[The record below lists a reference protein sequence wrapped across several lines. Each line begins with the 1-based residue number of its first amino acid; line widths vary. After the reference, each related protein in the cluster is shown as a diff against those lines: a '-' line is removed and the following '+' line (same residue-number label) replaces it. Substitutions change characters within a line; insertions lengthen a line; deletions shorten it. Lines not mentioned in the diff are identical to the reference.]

1 MLMVCFMLTAVIL
14 NDANSIRKSVLGS
27 WSVPGPVRFGSS
39 TPRGCEWLF
48 IPRRRTHF
56 RFSSTS
62 CSLFPQDSFRF
73 RTGSILI
80 SSSISYHDGMRTFEW
95 RISYVFNTVWNSYLC
110 AAPQTIGLLYVF
122 MYVWMYKIF
131 RYLSL
136 CIYFNCENRLVGLG
150 HAAVLHYHIA
160 VMVSFLTIS
169 RSDYSESEQPS
180 KPWVQRK
187 ELLQWQEGFI
197 LRCETA
203 SWRVCR
209 GACLGTVGRAQPF
222 SLLSFIDIV
231 SPSSI
236 TAKAFFRSDLPCFQR
251 SRWDWDNHDRR
262 RWWCLSELTGGR
274 DCSDRRW
281 RVLSSDLRN
290 HRMVELLCAGLYRI
304 PWLISCLA
312 LYRVLLTGSV
322 RGFFTL
328 QNVFFYKIKW
338 RTFYN

>member
-1 MLMVCFMLTAVIL
+1 M
-14 NDANSIRKSVLGS
+14 
-27 WSVPGPVRFGSS
+27 P
-39 TPRGCEWLF
+39 WL
-48 IPRRRTHF
+48 
-56 RFSSTS
+56 
-62 CSLFPQDSFRF
+62 
-73 RTGSILI
+73 GSILI
-80 SSSISYHDGMRTFEW
+80 SSSISYHDEMRTFEG

-110 AAPQTIGLLYVF
+110 AATVLSTQTIGWLYAF
-122 MYVWMYKIF
+122 MYGWMYKIF

-136 CIYFNCENRLVGLG
+136 CIYFNGDNRLVGLG
-150 HAAVLHYHIA
+150 HAVVLHYHIS

-169 RSDYSESEQPS
+169 RSDYSESAQPP

-187 ELLQWQEGFI
+187 ELLQCQEEYI

-203 SWRVCR
+203 TWRVCR
-209 GACLGTVGRAQPF
+209 GACLGRVGRAQSF

-231 SPSSI
+231 SPSSV
-236 TAKAFFRSDLPCFQR
+236 TAKAFLGSDGRKPLPCYQR
-251 SRWDWDNHDRR
+251 SRWYGDNHDGRR
-262 RWWCLSELTGGR
+262 LWCLSELTGGR

-290 HRMVELLCAGLYRI
+290 HRMGEYDLLCAGLYRI